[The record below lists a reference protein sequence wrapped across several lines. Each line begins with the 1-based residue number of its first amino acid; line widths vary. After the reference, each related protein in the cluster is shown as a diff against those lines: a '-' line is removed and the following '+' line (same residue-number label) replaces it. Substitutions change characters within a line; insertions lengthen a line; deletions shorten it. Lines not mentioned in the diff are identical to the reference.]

1 MGDQFVNGQL
11 TLPGDTFA
19 LVLYRILVLSS
30 KYSICDRVKQL
41 FCDLRETELLFWI
54 ETIVALQAA
63 DIII

>member
-41 FCDLRETELLFWI
+41 FCDLRETELFWI
-54 ETIVALQAA
+54 ETIVALRAS
-63 DIII
+63 DDN